1 MGSPPFKNCYAS
13 KIQGTV
19 LAKKIIFRTEYNPR
33 NNNTL
38 VVRMNFLS
46 SVHSFKHINL
56 RVNQKT
62 ALFRLIPL
70 PLCDLVAFNEVFFA
84 VSMSVVA
91 SDCRG
96 F

>member
-1 MGSPPFKNCYAS
+1 MGSPPFKNVYAS

-19 LAKKIIFRTEYNPR
+19 LAKKIIFRTVYNPR
-33 NNNTL
+33 NNNAL

-46 SVHSFKHINL
+46 SLSSFKHINL

-70 PLCDLVAFNEVFFA
+70 SLCVLVVFDAVFFA
-84 VSMSVVA
+84 VSMSIVA
-91 SDCRG
+91 SVCRD

>member
-1 MGSPPFKNCYAS
+1 MGSPPFKNVFAS

-33 NNNTL
+33 NNNVL

-46 SVHSFKHINL
+46 GLSSFKHINL

-62 ALFRLIPL
+62 AHFRLIP
-70 PLCDLVAFNEVFFA
+70 PSLCVLVVFDAAFFA
-84 VSMSVVA
+84 VSMSIVA
-91 SDCRG
+91 SVCRG